1 VKLARGEVA
10 LGPYLAGFRTSAF
23 RLECRQHY
31 DNPAERAWYA
41 RYLQT
46 GRVPVFTP
54 DNDSWCQRV
63 AEARASG
70 KTVQRVHL
78 IREPPSDY
86 VRFELECQRASI
98 AAGEDVR
105 VVVLPDN
112 PEHPPLAHDGHLED
126 FWLFDDETVVAL
138 DYDPEGR
145 FLGARE
151 AQRSLRYYRELRDEV
166 MQHSISLKEYS
177 YSP

>member
-1 VKLARGEVA
+1 MKLAKGEVA

-31 DNPAERAWYA
+31 DNPAEREWFA
-41 RYLQT
+41 RYLRT
-46 GRVPVFTP
+46 GEVPVFTP
-54 DNDSWCQRV
+54 ENDSWCRLV
-63 AEARASG
+63 AEARAEG
-70 KTVQRVHL
+70 RMIQRVHL
-78 IREPPSDY
+78 VREPLSDY

-105 VVVLPDN
+105 VVVMLDN

-126 FWLFDDETVVAL
+126 FWLFDDATVVTL
-138 DYDPEGR
+138 DYDPDGR

-151 AQRSLRYYRELRDEV
+151 GQRSLQYYRELRDEV
-166 MQHSISLKEYS
+166 MQRSISLKEFS
-177 YSP
+177 YRP